1 MRAACLEMLL
11 KNPAVLLI
19 TKAADADPAAL
30 KATSAEALVVH
41 AIDRDLPVGAIAD
54 ARPDLP
60 LIVLTSA
67 DDERTIELLAEGADE
82 VLAPHA
88 AMTDVLRAVRQAMA
102 RRISRAGTSAQAES
116 RADVLTP
123 QLQAIARLAA
133 GLGHE
138 FNNLL
143 LIIGGNGDMLR
154 DRLPEG
160 TSIHESANA
169 IVDAGRRAAAL
180 TRQLLA
186 FGRQQTLVPASLDL
200 NDIVSEA
207 LPALRAA
214 MGKFVHVV
222 ADLGT
227 NLPQVSVDPDQIRQ
241 VLSSLGATALEAMP
255 LGGTYHIAT
264 DVFVVKDD
272 DLQRR
277 PWLKPGPYVRIRV
290 SDTGVGVE
298 EQALPHLFEP
308 FYAPNGAS
316 RGSGLAL
323 SSVYGVIKQS
333 GGFIWV
339 DSRVSEGTT
348 VTILLPPIGVPIRM
362 VEPAVTPEPD
372 TPHVRVLL
380 VEDIEGVRD
389 VLKSLLELHRFTVVP
404 VSSAEEAMDVMRTES
419 FDILVTDVALPGR
432 SGPDLAR
439 EMRQRHPERPVLFM
453 SGHPMNAMDDTDLQ
467 NPRAFLQKPFSGQT
481 LVERVRE
488 LLGRLPATSGR

>member
-1 MRAACLEMLL
+1 MLL

-30 KATSAEALVVH
+30 KASSAEALVVH
-41 AIDRDLPVGAIAD
+41 AVDRDLPVQAIAE

-67 DDERTIELLAEGADE
+67 DDDRTIDLLAAGADE

-88 AMTDVLRAVRQAMA
+88 SMTDVLRAVRHAMA
-102 RRISRAGTSAQAES
+102 RRLSREQAS
-116 RADVLTP
+116 PRDTPADVLTP

-143 LIIGGNGDMLR
+143 LVIGGNGDMLR

-160 TSIHESANA
+160 TSIRESANA

-186 FGRQQTLVPASLDL
+186 FGRQQTLVPASVDL
-200 NDIVSEA
+200 NDIVSESV
-207 LPALRAA
+207 PAIRTA
-214 MGKFVHVV
+214 MGALVNVV
-222 ADLGT
+222 TDLGRD
-227 NLPQVSVDPDQIRQ
+227 LPQVKVDPEQVRQ
-241 VLSSLGATALEAMP
+241 VVSSLAATALEGMP
-255 LGGTYHIAT
+255 LGGTYSIST
-264 DVFVVKDD
+264 DLFVAKDED
-272 DLQRR
+272 QRIR
-277 PWLKPGPYVRIRV
+277 PWLKPGRYVRLRLH
-290 SDTGVGVE
+290 DTGVGVE

-308 FYAPNGAS
+308 FYVPNGTV

-323 SSVYGVIKQS
+323 SSVYGVVKQS

-339 DSRVSEGTT
+339 DSRLNEGTT
-348 VTILLPPIGVPIRM
+348 VTILLPPI
-362 VEPAVTPEPD
+362 EAPARLAPSTPAPRPESSAI
-372 TPHVRVLL
+372 RVLL
-380 VEDIEGVRD
+380 VEDIEGVRE
-389 VLKSLLELHRFTVVP
+389 VLKSLLELHHFTVLP
-404 VSSAEEAMDVMRTES
+404 VSSAEEALGLMRTET

-439 EMRQRHPERPVLFM
+439 DVRQRYPGRPVLFM
-453 SGHPMNAMDDTDLQ
+453 SGHPMNAMDDADLQ

-488 LLGRLPATSGR
+488 LLGRVPAATNL